1 MLLGFRRGRC
11 HCVHFGLSRMFKNW
25 PEVESA
31 WADPGEQGSNLKTNE
46 FLTFHLLRLGS
57 IAKGCVTREYLDPA
71 GLSVPEWRLLA
82 TTVTFSPIAFADIVS
97 MSTMDKGQVSRTL
110 RSAQAKGLVTAD
122 LVQSERRPNEPDA
135 PTNSRIEVRITPA
148 GREIYEKVMPV
159 AQRYQ
164 LGLLELMTPEE
175 RRVMLGVLQRLYR
188 HMVAGSSQT

>member
-1 MLLGFRRGRC
+1 VR
-11 HCVHFGLSRMFKNW
+11 FGLSEMFKNW
-25 PEVESA
+25 PEVETT
-31 WADPGEQGSNLKTNE
+31 WAEPGDEGKNLKIND

-82 TTVTFSPIAFADIVS
+82 TVMTFSPIAFADIVS

-110 RSAQAKGLVTAD
+110 RTAQAKGLVASE
-122 LVQSERRPNEPDA
+122 LVLGERRATDPDSA
-135 PTNSRIEVRITPA
+135 ATSRIVVSVTPL
-148 GREIYEKVMPV
+148 GRETYEKVMPV

-175 RRVMLGVLQRLYR
+175 RRVMLGVMQRLYR
-188 HMVAGSSQT
+188 HMVMGSDQT

>member
-1 MLLGFRRGRC
+1 MP
-11 HCVHFGLSRMFKNW
+11 FGLSEMFKNW

-31 WADPGEQGSNLKTNE
+31 WANPGDHGNNLKANE

-57 IAKGCVTREYLDPA
+57 MAKSCVTREYLDPA

-82 TTVTFSPIAFADIVS
+82 TAVMFSPIPFSDIVS

-110 RSAQAKGLVTAD
+110 RTAQAKGLVASE
-122 LVQSERRPNEPDA
+122 LVPSERRQNDSDSA
-135 PTNSRIEVRITPA
+135 MSSRIVVSVTPL
-148 GREIYEKVMPV
+148 GRETYERVMPV

-175 RRVMLGVLQRLYR
+175 RRVMLGVMQRLYR
-188 HMVAGSSQT
+188 HMVVGSDQS

>member
-1 MLLGFRRGRC
+1 
-11 HCVHFGLSRMFKNW
+11 MFKNW
-25 PEVESA
+25 PDVETA
-31 WADPGEQGSNLKTNE
+31 WADPGVQGSKLKSNE

-82 TTVTFSPIAFADIVS
+82 TTALFSPIAFADIVS

-122 LVQSERRPNEPDA
+122 LVISERRVSEPDS
-135 PTNSRIEVRITPA
+135 TQTSRIVVSITPA

-188 HMVAGSSQT
+188 HMVAGSPGA